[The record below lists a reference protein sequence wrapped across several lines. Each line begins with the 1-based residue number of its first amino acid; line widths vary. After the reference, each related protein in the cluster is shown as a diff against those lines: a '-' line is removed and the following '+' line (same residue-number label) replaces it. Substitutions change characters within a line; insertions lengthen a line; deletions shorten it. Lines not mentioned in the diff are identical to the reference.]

1 MPEEKRDNQS
11 DFLKEEPTRLLER
24 IAETDKVD
32 YKAKF
37 SKEYED
43 RYNTIKV
50 FAAMANSGGGLVI
63 YGVQKQNLVGIDDVQ
78 EKLLDPARLKGLL
91 NDFLSPVPSI
101 STEIVSF
108 QSKNFAYVSI
118 EGITFPPVLIA
129 KSTNDSHNNQ
139 VLRAGAF
146 YIRDNTESVEATTES
161 QVRRILE
168 RAINY
173 EVRRRLSEMLPVFFE
188 QKQAIREVPAIEVIG
203 RRQAKEFSEIESS
216 TPIREVV
223 YYVESEKPLEASEL
237 KDLFKLSFKLGGLDW
252 PEYSIYAENNKDGKS
267 EDGFISIYKQP
278 DNSRRAFARID
289 PDGSVYSCATLLED
303 DYATW
308 QDEKSDRYQQGV
320 GVYLTLNLVT
330 LAVRLGHAYLQ
341 KLDTVD
347 HLTLN
352 YALRNVRDRKLFVE
366 DPAHFD
372 FHSDQVSFDENV
384 TAKVVIRRTMA
395 NEDLIRVI
403 RDLLV
408 KLYDGFNWSGYSS
421 DQMENFIQKA
431 FGQSQL
437 VQRQLTV

>member
-1 MPEEKRDNQS
+1 MAEEKKDSQRE
-11 DFLKEEPTRLLER
+11 FLKEEPTRLLER

-32 YKAKF
+32 YKARF
-37 SKEYED
+37 SKENED
-43 RYNTIKV
+43 QYNTIKV

-63 YGVQKQNLVGIDDVQ
+63 YGVQKQSLIGIDDAQ
-78 EKLLDPARLKGLL
+78 EKLLDPARLKGFLKA
-91 NDFLSPVPSI
+91 FLSPVPSI
-101 STEIVSF
+101 STEIISF
-108 QSKNFAYVSI
+108 KSEKFAFVNI
-118 EGITFPPVLIA
+118 EGVTFPPVLIA
-129 KSTNDSHNNQ
+129 KSTNDLDNNQ

-168 RAINY
+168 RVINY
-173 EVRRRLSEMLPVFFE
+173 EVKRRLSEMLPVFFE
-188 QKQAIREVPAIEVIG
+188 KKGELREVPTIVVIG
-203 RRQAKEFSEIESS
+203 RKQAKEFSEIESS
-216 TPIREVV
+216 TPIREAI
-223 YYVESEKPLEASEL
+223 YYVKSGRTMEASEL

-252 PEYSIYAENNKDGKS
+252 PEHSIYAENNKDGKS

-308 QDEKSDRYQQGV
+308 QDDKSARYQHGV

-341 KLDTVD
+341 KLDTVENLKL
-347 HLTLN
+347 H
-352 YALRNVRDRKLFVE
+352 YSLRNVRDRKLFIE
-366 DPAHFD
+366 DPAHFY

-384 TAKVVIRRTMA
+384 TAKVIIRRTMS

-408 KLYDGFNWSGYSS
+408 KLYDGFNWNGYPL
-421 DQMENFIQKA
+421 DQLEKFIQKA
-431 FGQSQL
+431 IGQSKL
-437 VQRQLTV
+437 VQRPLSV